1 MRTYTKEING
11 TSFNFRKEGHVWC
24 GYELTESGAMF
35 YNGFEAI
42 ANTKKEAIQQCTDY
56 MNNKKDTQL

>member
-1 MRTYTKEING
+1 MIKVIEG
-11 TSFNFRKEGHVWC
+11 TSFLFKKEGCMWC

-42 ANTKKEAIQQCTDY
+42 AKTRKAAIQQCE
-56 MNNKKDTQL
+56 NFKGVIK